1 MLILYNVQQRV
12 IRFRKG
18 WRYVMPLDLDKIGGL
33 LKSAREEKGLTI
45 EQVAARLFIGKTKL
59 DAVESGDWKRL
70 PHQVYVRGYIIQ
82 YATFLN
88 VLNLVQPIL
97 ADAESDA
104 EQGGGQEAP
113 RRMAIPMSQGL
124 KKRIAGIGITAAVL
138 LGFLIFM
145 NIQRP
150 PYTHTVRPPQQL
162 VARSLPQSA
171 TEPADSDSRREVSG
185 AQAASNERHEEKA
198 EPKAGQ
204 EGYQTVAGQDRA
216 EGAYDKKQDKLVLA
230 PKKLMIACQE
240 RTWVAIVIDGTERKE
255 FTLNPEEVVVL
266 NANEKFDILI
276 GNAGGV
282 KLFYNGKDVGF
293 TGESGEVKRVTL
305 S

>member
-1 MLILYNVQQRV
+1 
-12 IRFRKG
+12 
-18 WRYVMPLDLDKIGGL
+18 MPLDLDKIGRL
-33 LKSAREEKGLTI
+33 LKSAREERGLTI
-45 EQVAARLFIGKTKL
+45 EQAAARLFISKSKL

-88 VLNLVQPIL
+88 VLNLVQPEL
-97 ADAESDA
+97 AAAEGDPDHSR
-104 EQGGGQEAP
+104 EQEAS
-113 RRMAIPMSQGL
+113 RRRLAIPMSQGL

-150 PYTHTVRPPQQL
+150 PYTHTVQ
-162 VARSLPQSA
+162 LPQRLISRSQPQTAMESA
-171 TEPADSDSRREVSG
+171 EPGNRREVISG
-185 AQAASNERHEEKA
+185 AQAASSERQEEKA
-198 EPKAGQ
+198 QAKPEQ
-204 EGYQTVAGQDRA
+204 EGYQTVAGQDRSS
-216 EGAYDKKQDKLVLA
+216 GAYDKKQDKLVLA
-230 PKKLMIACQE
+230 SKKLMIACQE

-282 KLFYNGKDVGF
+282 KLFINGKDVGF
-293 TGESGEVKRVTL
+293 TGESGEVKRITL

>member
-1 MLILYNVQQRV
+1 
-12 IRFRKG
+12 
-18 WRYVMPLDLDKIGGL
+18 MPLDLDKIGRL
-33 LKSAREEKGLTI
+33 LKSAREERGLTI
-45 EQVAARLFIGKTKL
+45 EQAAARLFIGKTKL

-88 VLNLVQPIL
+88 VLNLVQPDL
-97 ADAESDA
+97 AAAAADSDHARDQES
-104 EQGGGQEAP
+104 P
-113 RRMAIPMSQGL
+113 RRVAIPMSQGL

-150 PYTHTVRPPQQL
+150 PYNNNTPQPPQQL
-162 VARSLPQSA
+162 ATRTLPETPTAPAAADNRRDVAG
-171 TEPADSDSRREVSG
+171 G
-185 AQAASNERHEEKA
+185 AQAASSERQEEKA
-198 EPKAGQ
+198 EPKAGGQ

-216 EGAYDKKQDKLVLA
+216 EGAYDKRQDKLVLA
-230 PKKLMIACQE
+230 TKKLMIACQE

-293 TGESGEVKRVTL
+293 TGESGEVKRITL